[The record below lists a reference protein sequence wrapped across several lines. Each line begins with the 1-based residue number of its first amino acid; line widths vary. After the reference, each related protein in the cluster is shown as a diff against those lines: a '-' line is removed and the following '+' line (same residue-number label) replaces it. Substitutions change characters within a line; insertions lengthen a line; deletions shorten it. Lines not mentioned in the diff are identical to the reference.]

1 MAGRE
6 IFKKRKQLRAFNN
19 FVGDTPQF
27 SGYKTTDVQI
37 TRELVSKVRASA
49 GSTLC
54 TKNTIDLNDD
64 PNSNHSY
71 EPYTVNIASVPLS
84 PRPRISN
91 GASAASVHTTRHN
104 RSAMEAN
111 TAAWG
116 YTKVALLF
124 FVSLL
129 VTWVSP
135 FSCCSPA
142 VPLPRPEINNPHQI
156 LVSPR
161 LALFLK

>member
-37 TRELVSKVRASA
+37 TRELVSQVRASA

-54 TKNTIDLNDD
+54 PKDKLDLKDE
-64 PNSNHSY
+64 SNNNHGY

-91 GASAASVHTTRHN
+91 GTSAASVHTTRHN
-104 RSAMEAN
+104 RIAMEAN

-129 VTWVSP
+129 VTWVSL
-135 FSCCSPA
+135 FSCCPPA
-142 VPLPRPEINNPHQI
+142 GPIPRPEISYPYQI
-156 LVSPR
+156 LVSPH